1 MAEERFNP
9 WARRRA
15 RRLLLQAIYQWQLG
29 RADAAEIER
38 QFAEE
43 SSFRRIDRTFF
54 RAVLRGVI
62 TDQERLDALIAPH
75 LDRSVA
81 ALDQVERAL
90 LRMGAYELSTRID
103 VPYKVV
109 IDEAVALAREFGA
122 EESHKYINGV
132 LDKIARRERS
142 AEVAANG

>member
-1 MAEERFNP
+1 MSEQRFDP

-38 QFAEE
+38 QFSEDNTW
-43 SSFRRIDRTFF
+43 RKIDRPYF

-62 TDQERLDALIAPH
+62 DDYERLDALLTPH
-75 LDRSVA
+75 LDRSVS

-90 LRMGAYELSTRID
+90 LRMGAYELSSRID
-103 VPYKVV
+103 VPFKVV

-122 EESHKYINGV
+122 EESHRYINGV
-132 LDKIARRERS
+132 LDKVARQER
-142 AEVAANG
+142 ALEVDTRG

>member
-1 MAEERFNP
+1 MAEERFDP
-9 WARRRA
+9 WARHRA

-43 SSFRRIDRTFF
+43 SSFKRIDRPFF
-54 RAVLRGVI
+54 SAVLRGVI
-62 TDQERLDALIAPH
+62 SNHERLDGLIAPH